1 MELKLGITIGDRIKQ
16 AEKLPNRGSIEYMA
30 KVKSLKNILVGFA
43 DAQMINWRIIKYNG
57 TFITALPDTT
67 TSITLND
74 DMIKI
79 FAEIIKERSMCND
92 IDIDEA
98 DMYQKVLDAY
108 NSIIE
113 TEMAEAQK
121 AMEESMNQQPETNE
135 SDTIE
140 GE

>member
-1 MELKLGITIGDRIKQ
+1 MELKLGITIGERIKQ
-16 AEKLPNRGSIEYMA
+16 AEKLPKRGSIEYMA
-30 KVKSLKNILVGFA
+30 KVKSLKNILIGFA
-43 DAQMINWRIIKYNG
+43 NAHMINWRIIEYNG

-67 TSITLND
+67 TSITLDD

-79 FAEIIKERSMCND
+79 FAEIIKERSLCND

-113 TEMAEAQK
+113 AEMAEAQK
-121 AMEESMNQQPETNE
+121 AMEESMNQQPEADE